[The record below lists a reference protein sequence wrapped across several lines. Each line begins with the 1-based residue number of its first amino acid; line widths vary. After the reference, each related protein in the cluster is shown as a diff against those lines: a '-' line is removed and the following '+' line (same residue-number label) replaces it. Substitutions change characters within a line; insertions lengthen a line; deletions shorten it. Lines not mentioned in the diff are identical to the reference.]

1 MNFEEL
7 KLRAKKIEQ
16 GNYQII
22 SRDEVATLIDHTN
35 LKPTST
41 PSDIENLIEEAI
53 RHRFKTICIN
63 PCYVKLA
70 AQKLEGSR
78 IEVCTVIGF
87 PLGQNTTE
95 IKIRETERAL
105 EDGASEFDMVL
116 NVGKL
121 KAGDYEYV
129 KNEIAAIKKIVGDK
143 ILKVIIETAYLEDTE
158 KVKATELIIEA
169 GADFVKTST
178 GFGPGG
184 ATVYDVLILS
194 AVVQGKIG
202 VKAAGGIRSYEDALK
217 MITAGATRIGA
228 SRSVQIVTE

>member
-1 MNFEEL
+1 MDFEKL
-7 KLRAKKIEQ
+7 KLRAKEIEE
-16 GNYQII
+16 GNYEII
-22 SRDEVATLIDHTN
+22 SRDEVASLIDHTN

-41 PSDIENLIEEAI
+41 PRDIENLIDEAI
-53 RHRFKTICIN
+53 RHRFKSICIN
-63 PCYVKLA
+63 PCYVKFA
-70 AQKLEGSR
+70 AQRLEGSR

-105 EDGASEFDMVL
+105 EDGASEFDMVI
-116 NVGKL
+116 NIGKL
-121 KAGDYEYV
+121 KAKDYEYV
-129 KNEIAAIKKIVGDK
+129 KNEIAAIKKVVGEK
-143 ILKVIIETAYLEDTE
+143 ILKVIIETAYLEDEE
-158 KVKATELIIEA
+158 KVKATELVIEA

-194 AVVQGKIG
+194 TVARGKIG
-202 VKAAGGIRSYEDALK
+202 VKAAGGIRTFEDALK

-228 SRSVQIVTE
+228 SRSVQIIKE

>member
-7 KLRAKKIEQ
+7 KLRAKEIEQ

-41 PSDIENLIEEAI
+41 PRDIENLIEEAI

-63 PCYVKLA
+63 PCYVRLA

-194 AVVQGKIG
+194 AVTQGKIG

>member
-7 KLRAKKIEQ
+7 KLRAKEIEQ

>member
-7 KLRAKKIEQ
+7 KLRAKEIEQ

-41 PSDIENLIEEAI
+41 PRDIENLIEEAI

-63 PCYVKLA
+63 PCYVRLA

>member
-7 KLRAKKIEQ
+7 KLRAKEIEQ

-22 SRDEVATLIDHTN
+22 SRDEVANLIDHTN

-41 PSDIENLIEEAI
+41 PRDIENLIDEAI
-53 RHRFKTICIN
+53 RYRFKTICIN
-63 PCYVKLA
+63 PCYVRFA

-121 KAGDYEYV
+121 KTGDYEYV

-194 AVVQGKIG
+194 AVAQGKIG

-217 MITAGATRIGA
+217 MITAGANRIGA
-228 SRSVQIVTE
+228 SRSVQIITE

>member
-7 KLRAKKIEQ
+7 KLRAKEIEQ

-22 SRDEVATLIDHTN
+22 SRDEVANLIDHTN

-41 PSDIENLIEEAI
+41 PRDIENLIEEAI

-63 PCYVKLA
+63 PCYVRLA

-95 IKIRETERAL
+95 IKIRETERAI

-121 KAGDYEYV
+121 KTGDYEYV

-143 ILKVIIETAYLEDTE
+143 ILKVIIETAYLEDKE

-194 AVVQGKIG
+194 TVAQGKIG

-217 MITAGATRIGA
+217 MITAGANRIGA

>member
-7 KLRAKKIEQ
+7 KLRAKEIEQ

-41 PSDIENLIEEAI
+41 PRDIENLIEEAI

-63 PCYVKLA
+63 PCYVKFA

>member
-7 KLRAKKIEQ
+7 KLRAKEIEQ

-63 PCYVKLA
+63 PCYVRLA